1 MRFPLSLVNSAFGA
15 LYRLVSLVATVCASF
30 AATVVAIGSL
40 VKSYAYAVHR
50 RLIWIFRNGS
60 RLVVKAHRFAQ
71 FAAWLHTSSAR
82 FVMRIVRTV
91 ANAVLSCVKHVLA
104 VVIPVVRTA
113 VRVVLALVNFVP
125 TCVWNLVIPNK
136 VCAGARRIAA
146 AVDTTRRRI
155 LFVISVYQSLAC
167 RVNKAATV
175 VLAVTNATI
184 FAVSAYTASCVYI
197 AQSVFVVFKGLVTV
211 SRAVLRVS
219 PSAWQRV
226 CTTTLCVWQ
235 CVRALRLSAAFPLA
249 C

>member
-1 MRFPLSLVNSAFGA
+1 MQFALSLVGSAFGA
-15 LYRLVSLVATVCASF
+15 LHRLVSLVVTACASF
-30 AATVVAIGSL
+30 TATVVAIGSL

-60 RLVVKAHRFAQ
+60 RVVITAHRFAQ

-125 TCVWNLVIPNK
+125 TCVWNLVIPSK

-146 AVDTTRRRI
+146 AIDTTRRRI

-167 RVNKAATV
+167 RVNKAATM
-175 VLAVTNATI
+175 VLAATNTTI
-184 FAVSAYTASCVYI
+184 FAVSHYTGSCVYI
-197 AQSVFVVFKGLVTV
+197 AQSVFVVFKGLVAL
-211 SRAVLRVS
+211 SCAVLRLS

-226 CTTTLCVWQ
+226 CTTILSVWQ
-235 CVRALRLSAAFPLA
+235 CIHAFRPSAVFPLA